1 MDKEQ
6 RTFPT
11 PDHEVNISRVLVEAR
26 EERGL
31 TLEEV
36 EHATKIRKHYLAGLE
51 HEDFGALPD
60 PVYAQGFLKAYA
72 NYLGLDGEELS
83 RQLKNRG
90 GLRQEREATNGTA
103 RKNDPE
109 QPLTDHGGSSSSQ
122 GHTGTLQRSDL
133 LPRRKGLG
141 LLQAILVLGAL
152 LAGLIAFVVAMSAVF
167 PGLGTGERPGK
178 PPEGVE
184 SFEVGG
190 SGDHREGDLDYAQSP
205 PVGGPH
211 NPVWQ
216 NCGFYSEPV
225 REENAVH
232 SIEHGAVWIA
242 HSPDLP
248 KGQVE
253 ELRDVAD
260 SQVYALVSPY
270 PGLGSP
276 VVATAWGKQLRLQNA
291 SDPDL
296 GRFVRAY
303 VQGAQTPEPG
313 ALCTGGIGQ
322 PQ

>member
-1 MDKEQ
+1 M
-6 RTFPT
+6 
-11 PDHEVNISRVLVEAR
+11 
-26 EERGL
+26 
-31 TLEEV
+31 
-36 EHATKIRKHYLAGLE
+36 
-51 HEDFGALPD
+51 
-60 PVYAQGFLKAYA
+60 
-72 NYLGLDGEELS
+72 
-83 RQLKNRG
+83 
-90 GLRQEREATNGTA
+90 
-103 RKNDPE
+103 
-109 QPLTDHGGSSSSQ
+109 
-122 GHTGTLQRSDL
+122 
-133 LPRRKGLG
+133 
-141 LLQAILVLGAL
+141 
-152 LAGLIAFVVAMSAVF
+152 
-167 PGLGTGERPGK
+167 
-178 PPEGVE
+178 
-184 SFEVGG
+184 
-190 SGDHREGDLDYAQSP
+190 
-205 PVGGPH
+205 GGPH
-211 NPVWQ
+211 SPVWQ

-313 ALCTGGIGQ
+313 APCTGGTGQ